1 MLKASKREYFPV
13 KKDNLIIITI
23 SNIKLYVRN
32 CNDDLEL
39 AIAMTEGLLHD
50 AGSFISGRY
59 KKALE

>member
-39 AIAMTEGLLHD
+39 AIAMTEGLPHD